1 LTSRAAP
8 NRLLRQ
14 AWPLTVLIFL
24 IGCGG
29 GHATAPAV
37 ATQAPLPGN
46 PSTLPV
52 ISEVTSSNGIAALS
66 LTAALDPA
74 GRPAFFWQGSEVAP
88 TIRVQPGDEIHLHYQ
103 NNLPLYCGLGL
114 ISDSNLHFHG
124 LTTAPNQPG
133 DEVIATN
140 AAPGSSFDYVVK
152 INPDQPPGLYWYHAH
167 PHGLTN
173 WEVGNGMAG
182 AIVVEGIADEVP
194 SLAGLR
200 ERVIVLR
207 DPPNDPSVAASETA
221 PQLAKMRRMAA
232 LRSAADT
239 SSSTS
244 CPAIAET
251 TKTPTI
257 NGVTM
262 ATIGIQPGERQ
273 LWRIVN
279 ASGQRHFDLAIPGVQ
294 LQLVAQ
300 DGVPLVDYAGATPT
314 QSVSDVVIPPAGRA
328 EVVVTG
334 PSGAQ
339 PLVSNCY
346 NAGPAGDPNPEIA
359 LGVLVNDGGV
369 TATARVRKPLGLRM
383 KLAYRVAPPPP
394 TVQRTIHFQEDSSGT
409 RFFINGAAYDPAGSP
424 AYTVTAGTTE
434 EWTVENDTDEV
445 HAFHIHQVHFIV
457 ESTNGVPNPTPHWLD
472 MVDVPPQAHGVQ
484 SYQITPSTVKLLIDF
499 RDPVIRGT
507 FLFHCHLTEHEDN
520 GMMAKVAA
528 Q

>member
-1 LTSRAAP
+1 
-8 NRLLRQ
+8 
-14 AWPLTVLIFL
+14 
-24 IGCGG
+24 
-29 GHATAPAV
+29 
-37 ATQAPLPGN
+37 
-46 PSTLPV
+46 
-52 ISEVTSSNGIAALS
+52 
-66 LTAALDPA
+66 
-74 GRPAFFWQGSEVAP
+74 
-88 TIRVQPGDEIHLHYQ
+88 
-103 NNLPLYCGLGL
+103 
-114 ISDSNLHFHG
+114 
-124 LTTAPNQPG
+124 
-133 DEVIATN
+133 
-140 AAPGSSFDYVVK
+140 
-152 INPDQPPGLYWYHAH
+152 
-167 PHGLTN
+167 
-173 WEVGNGMAG
+173 
-182 AIVVEGIADEVP
+182 
-194 SLAGLR
+194 
-200 ERVIVLR
+200 VIVLR

-499 RDPVIRGT
+499 RHPVIRGT